1 MENVHIF
8 VIASKVDNTNAE
20 EVSVKQGS
28 DYAKKI
34 GAHYH

>member
-8 VIASKVDNTNAE
+8 VVASKVDNTNYE
-20 EVSVKQGS
+20 EVSVKSGN

-34 GAHYH
+34 GA